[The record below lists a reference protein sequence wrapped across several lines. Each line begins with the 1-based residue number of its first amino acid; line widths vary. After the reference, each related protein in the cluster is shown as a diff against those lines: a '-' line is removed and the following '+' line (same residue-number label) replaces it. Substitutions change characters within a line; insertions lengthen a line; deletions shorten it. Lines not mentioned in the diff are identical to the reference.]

1 MLLPPQP
8 SLPSSSSPPP
18 ISDCPAHLE
27 GLQHRLAVLRQ
38 KLADPALFYDNI
50 DAMMISCQDCRLDA
64 FLFAWTLYARI
75 PTSHHPSRFHL
86 SCYRCGFFISM
97 VLVSGRIPASSLSK
111 MHPHSSL
118 ALPYVAAAPPCL
130 SLLSVSV
137 RSTSGHRSRRR
148 QLVLGTLDTRQEDD
162 HRGCTDAERH
172 DTDTRPCIS
181 A

>member
-1 MLLPPQP
+1 MAGSTRRSCSAPQSNVMLLLPPP

-86 SCYRCGFFISM
+86 SCYRCGFLFPWCSFPGGYHPAACRRCTLTLPWRYRTWRPRRLASPSSPSAFGRPAVT
-97 VLVSGRIPASSLSK
+97 VLDADSS
-111 MHPHSSL
+111 
-118 ALPYVAAAPPCL
+118 C
-130 SLLSVSV
+130 
-137 RSTSGHRSRRR
+137 
-148 QLVLGTLDTRQEDD
+148 
-162 HRGCTDAERH
+162 
-172 DTDTRPCIS
+172 
-181 A
+181 

>member
-1 MLLPPQP
+1 MLLPPPP
-8 SLPSSSSPPP
+8 SLPSSNNPPP
-18 ISDCPAHLE
+18 TSDCPAHLD
-27 GLQHRLAVLRQ
+27 GLQHRLMVLRQ
-38 KLADPALFYDNI
+38 KLADPALFFYDNI

-75 PTSHHPSRFHL
+75 PTSHHHSAPIFPAIDVVF
-86 SCYRCGFFISM
+86 YM

-111 MHPHSSL
+111 MHPHSSS

-130 SLLSVSV
+130 SLLSVTV
-137 RSTSGHRSRRR
+137 RSTRGHRPRRR
-148 QLVLGTLDTRQEDD
+148 QLVLGTSDTRQEDD
-162 HRGCTDAERH
+162 HRECMDAERH